1 MKLKD
6 VIISE
11 ANGEKIA
18 VSVGGSFNGML
29 KLNETAAFIAEL
41 LKQETTVE
49 EVAEKLCSVYETD
62 KETAIKSVEAV
73 AEQFRKVGLI
83 EE

>member
-11 ANGEKIA
+11 ANGQKIA

-29 KLNETAAFIAEL
+29 KLNDTAAFIADL
-41 LKQETTVE
+41 LQQETTIE
-49 EVAEKLCSVYETD
+49 EVAQKLCEAYETD
-62 KETAIKSVEAV
+62 METAIKSVESV

>member
-29 KLNETAAFIAEL
+29 KLNETAAFIADL

-49 EVAEKLCSVYETD
+49 EVAQKICEVYATD
-62 KETAIKSVEAV
+62 METATKSVESV
-73 AEQFRKVGLI
+73 TEQFRKVGLI

>member
-29 KLNETAAFIAEL
+29 KLNDTAAFIAEL
-41 LKQETTVE
+41 LQQETTVE
-49 EVAEKLCSVYETD
+49 EAAKKLCEVYETD
-62 KETAIKSVEAV
+62 METAIKSIESV

>member
-1 MKLKD
+1 MKLND

-11 ANGEKIA
+11 ANGEKIE

>member
-29 KLNETAAFIAEL
+29 RLNDTAAFIAEL
-41 LKQETTVE
+41 LQQETTV
-49 EVAEKLCSVYETD
+49 AEAADKLCEAYETD
-62 KETAIKSVEAV
+62 MDTAIKSIETV
-73 AEQFRKVGLI
+73 AEQFRQVGLI

>member
-11 ANGEKIA
+11 ANGQKIA

-29 KLNETAAFIAEL
+29 KLNDTAAFIADL
-41 LKQETTVE
+41 LQQETTVE
-49 EVAEKLCSVYETD
+49 EVAQKLCEAYETD
-62 KETAIKSVEAV
+62 METAIKSVESV

>member
-29 KLNETAAFIAEL
+29 KLNETAAFIADL
-41 LKQETTVE
+41 LQQETTVE
-49 EVAEKLCSVYETD
+49 EAAEKVCAVYEID
-62 KETAIKSVEAV
+62 KETAVKSVESV

>member
-41 LKQETTVE
+41 LKEETTVE
-49 EVAEKLCSVYETD
+49 EAAEKFCGVYEID
-62 KETAIKSVEAV
+62 KETAIKSVETV